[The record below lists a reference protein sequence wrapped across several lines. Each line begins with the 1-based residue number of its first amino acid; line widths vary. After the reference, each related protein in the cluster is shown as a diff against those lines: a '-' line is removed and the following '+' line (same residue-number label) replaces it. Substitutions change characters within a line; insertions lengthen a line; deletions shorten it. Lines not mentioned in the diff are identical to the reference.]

1 MPADSRFRGND
12 GIAHMNEKSGAANR
26 FFVSASRRIL
36 RMTFAAPLWFP
47 PFSGVV
53 AVSKV
58 KRKKMATKTPKF
70 TKAYV
75 SVDYHLVL
83 FRDLVH

>member
-1 MPADSRFRGND
+1 
-12 GIAHMNEKSGAANR
+12 MNEKSGAANR

-58 KRKKMATKTPKF
+58 KRKKNG
-70 TKAYV
+70 
-75 SVDYHLVL
+75 H
-83 FRDLVH
+83 